1 MQFVFHCIT
10 ADLTGT
16 AKTGAD
22 EKEAKLDAVFT
33 LSSSRFSLR
42 QFAAENLKCPAQ
54 PARRGGR
61 KSFGVWTQL
70 RFDTQ
75 NFFPSWTLFRIAP

>member
-22 EKEAKLDAVFT
+22 EKEIKLDTAFHVT
-33 LSSSRFSLR
+33 LKYIYSSRFES
-42 QFAAENLKCPAQ
+42 
-54 PARRGGR
+54 
-61 KSFGVWTQL
+61 KS
-70 RFDTQ
+70 
-75 NFFPSWTLFRIAP
+75 